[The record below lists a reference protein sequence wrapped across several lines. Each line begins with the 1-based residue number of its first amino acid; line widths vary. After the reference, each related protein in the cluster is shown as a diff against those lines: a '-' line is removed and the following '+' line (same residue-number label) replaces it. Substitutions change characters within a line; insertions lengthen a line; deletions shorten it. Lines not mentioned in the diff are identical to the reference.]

1 MVASSVDMQRR
12 LLLCGRAPA
21 LPLSLI
27 SLLLLVA
34 LAGCKPPEDRSS
46 ASSTGSLTITA
57 QLPQNPPVG
66 PAPMAITVTRADGSS
81 VANAAV
87 KVEGNMTHAGMVP
100 VLVDAVEVGD
110 GVYRAD
116 DMRFTMAGDW
126 IVTITVTENGTTSGG
141 GGRSSASMP
150 VTVRR

>member
-1 MVASSVDMQRR
+1 
-12 LLLCGRAPA
+12 
-21 LPLSLI
+21 
-27 SLLLLVA
+27 
-34 LAGCKPPEDRSS
+34 
-46 ASSTGSLTITA
+46 
-57 QLPQNPPVG
+57 
-66 PAPMAITVTRADGSS
+66 MAITVTRADGSS